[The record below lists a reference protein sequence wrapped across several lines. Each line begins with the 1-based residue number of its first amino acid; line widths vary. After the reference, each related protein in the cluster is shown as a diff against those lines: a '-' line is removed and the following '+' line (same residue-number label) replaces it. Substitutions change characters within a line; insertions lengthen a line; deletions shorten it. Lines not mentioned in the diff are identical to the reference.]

1 LPGVPGNAKN
11 TEIDENWKK
20 HFRNATDADTVD
32 IFDQRMLDGKKE
44 EEKKEEEE
52 ELSEIL
58 NNVPKE
64 VMEG

>member
-1 LPGVPGNAKN
+1 
-11 TEIDENWKK
+11 
-20 HFRNATDADTVD
+20 
-32 IFDQRMLDGKKE
+32 MLDGKKE